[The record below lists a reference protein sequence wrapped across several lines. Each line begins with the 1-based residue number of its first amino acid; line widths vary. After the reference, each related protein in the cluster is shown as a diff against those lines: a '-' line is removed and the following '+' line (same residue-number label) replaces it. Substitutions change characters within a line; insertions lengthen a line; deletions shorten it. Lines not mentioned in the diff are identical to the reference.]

1 MFQDLPRM
9 SYPQLGKELADAI
22 EGKVLIDVKDILTF
36 DPEKAISTR
45 VASGNAINHFV
56 KIVPSIFG
64 GSADLSDST
73 MTDIT
78 GEAVYAIESYAGT

>member
-9 SYPQLGKELADAI
+9 LYPQLGKELADAI

-73 MTDIT
+73 MTISK
-78 GEAVYAIESYAGT
+78 EKQIMP